1 MSDND
6 EYSAT
11 VLGSHWVGGPP
22 AARPDVAPDRVDGSV
37 LRFGPGVTAAAVAPF
52 PVVPQ
57 PAPARR
63 RGGGLRRYALA
74 GAVLAAVLG
83 YLCWQQYGPG
93 VAVRDVAVTT
103 DPAGPA
109 CGATADVVAV
119 VRTNGRP
126 GTLEYRWIR
135 SDGTRSERM
144 TERVARGQEE
154 AGLHLLW
161 TFRGAGDY
169 PAGARLELL
178 EPTRRMPWSSPTTA
192 RRSGGGSRRRR
203 TGRSLGLT
211 GVCRAPAQPT
221 LSGQPPCCVAENS
234 AMLCARRPSPSP

>member
-1 MSDND
+1 MSGDD

-11 VLGSHWVGGPP
+11 VLGSHWVSGPP
-22 AARPDVAPDRVDGSV
+22 AARPEVAPDRVEGSV
-37 LRFGPGVTAAAVAPF
+37 LRFGPGVTAAAMAPF
-52 PVVPQ
+52 PVVPHPS
-57 PAPARR
+57 PAPAPRP
-63 RGGGLRRYALA
+63 GGGLRRYALA

-103 DPAGPA
+103 DQAGPA
-109 CGATADVVAV
+109 CGSTADVVAV

-154 AGLHLLW
+154 ARLHLLW
-161 TFRGAGDY
+161 TFEGMGNY
-169 PAGARLELL
+169 PARAQLELL
-178 EPTRRMPWSSPTTA
+178 EPTRRTA
-192 RRSGGGSRRRR
+192 AVEFAYRC
-203 TGRSLGLT
+203 T
-211 GVCRAPAQPT
+211 P
-221 LSGQPPCCVAENS
+221 
-234 AMLCARRPSPSP
+234 